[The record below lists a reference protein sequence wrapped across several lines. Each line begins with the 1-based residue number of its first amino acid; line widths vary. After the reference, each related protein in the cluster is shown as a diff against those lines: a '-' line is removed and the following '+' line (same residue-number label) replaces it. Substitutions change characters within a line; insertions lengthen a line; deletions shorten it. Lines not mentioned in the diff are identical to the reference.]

1 MAYRYRW
8 ESPHTTPD
16 DLVNVG
22 LVNSG
27 DEFESEEPVI
37 HPYAVPLDE
46 KPAKKSKE

>member
-22 LVNSG
+22 LVSSG
-27 DEFESEEPVI
+27 DVFETEEPI
-37 HPYAVPLDE
+37 NHPYAVLIKPAE
-46 KPAKKSKE
+46 KPVKE

>member
-1 MAYRYRW
+1 MPFKYRW

-27 DEFESEEPVI
+27 DEFETEEPFI

-46 KPAKKSKE
+46 KTAKKSKE